1 MTSHQ
6 ARHSI
11 RAEYVVQAPFST
23 GWPVSCQL
31 KNTQPTQ
38 RDTLAASNTLTE
50 IDLAANPPVVLVV
63 IVDRRRQFRGRMLY
77 KG

>member
-6 ARHSI
+6 ARYPV
-11 RAEYVVQAPFST
+11 RAEYVAQ
-23 GWPVSCQL
+23 GPVFDPVAGFMPM

-63 IVDRRRQFRGRMLY
+63 IVDRRRQFRVRMLY

>member
-1 MTSHQ
+1 M
-6 ARHSI
+6 
-11 RAEYVVQAPFST
+11 
-23 GWPVSCQL
+23 
-31 KNTQPTQ
+31 
-38 RDTLAASNTLTE
+38 AASNTLTE